1 MGELSSY
8 SVWIFFY
15 VYVKCIKVLL
25 INFWCYFAG
34 LSATKEACS
43 APSVKPVYH
52 AENLG

>member
-8 SVWIFFY
+8 SVLIFFY
-15 VYVKCIKVLL
+15 VYVNCIKVLL

-34 LSATKEACS
+34 LSETKEACS
-43 APSVKPVYH
+43 PPSVKPVYH